1 MLKLDAKYEQLKLM
15 LALEGFNMSEFEDDI
30 LGNYFYIDTNKNDLA
45 ISVYMDNSEESLEI
59 YVEQKIN
66 MIWDRLEQRYYKTA
80 KGAFNKIK
88 KILNWLLIDPPFQL
102 IYIWKDGGTMS
113 LEFIY
118 EVLVLIKQQL
128 DEINEQI
135 DKINEK

>member
-88 KILNWLLIDPPFQL
+88 KILN
-102 IYIWKDGGTMS
+102 
-113 LEFIY
+113 
-118 EVLVLIKQQL
+118 
-128 DEINEQI
+128 
-135 DKINEK
+135 